1 MGTHY
6 QGSDTEIRA
15 LNTYIKLMRA
25 AESVTGR
32 INQHLNANKLTV
44 SQFGVLEALYHLGP
58 LCQSDLAQK
67 ILKSSGNLT
76 LVIDNLEKRGL
87 VTRQRS
93 SQDRRFVT
101 VSLTDAGQALIQ
113 AIFPQHV
120 ARVVQEMS
128 TLDAE
133 EQEELARLLRKLGK
147 RTPAASGA
155 PP

>member
-6 QGSDTEIRA
+6 HGSEAEIRA

-25 AESVTGR
+25 AESVTSR
-32 INQHLNANKLTV
+32 INQHLSADKLTV

-67 ILKSSGNLT
+67 ILKSSGNIT

-87 VTRQRS
+87 VVRQRS
-93 SQDRRFVT
+93 QKDRRFVT
-101 VSLTDAGQALIQ
+101 VKLTGVGRALIES
-113 AIFPQHV
+113 IFPRHV
-120 ARVVQEMS
+120 ERVVQELS
-128 TLDAE
+128 SLSAD

-147 RTPAASGA
+147 QTPESQGIR
-155 PP
+155 